1 VKAGIPLGSQPGR
14 RIDSALLGRRETI
27 ARSAGSSGQGG
38 VMMELRTRL
47 NVLAAVISFAF
58 LTAVVF
64 GMF

>member
-1 VKAGIPLGSQPGR
+1 MKFAWQPAER
-14 RIDSALLGRRETI
+14 PHRLWLLGRRETI
-27 ARSAGSSGQGG
+27 AKSAGLSGQGG